1 MNINFFFAIS
11 RLLSQARERLLCN
24 TLTLLVVFVL
34 GLGCASPVMGAEP
47 VTVWCG
53 LSSVHE
59 VALTFDDGPSPIYT
73 HQILALLKQYQAKA
87 TFFVLGKKVEEYPQI
102 IKAMVREGHEIGN
115 HTFDHPRLTQTAK
128 AVYEREL
135 ERTRL
140 DLDMLGCPN
149 QPQLMRPPYSAY
161 DKKLTS
167 YLTNTK
173 RDLVLWSL
181 DSGDWRGLD
190 AGTIVHNVLDRVK
203 NGSIIVF
210 HDSDEKSQADR
221 RPTVEALKVILPA
234 LQAKGYRM
242 VTISEMVDHL
252 KPCHK

>member
-1 MNINFFFAIS
+1 M
-11 RLLSQARERLLCN
+11 
-24 TLTLLVVFVL
+24 LVVFGL
-34 GLGCASPVMGAEP
+34 GLGFANPVTGAEP
-47 VTVWCG
+47 VTIWCG
-53 LSSVHE
+53 PSSEHE

-73 HQILALLKQYQAKA
+73 QQILALLKQYQAKA

-128 AVYEREL
+128 AVCEREL

-140 DLDMLGCPN
+140 DLDLLGCPN

-173 RDLVLWSL
+173 RELVLWSL

-210 HDSDEKSQADR
+210 HDSDEKNQADR

-242 VTISEMVDHL
+242 VTISELSDRL
-252 KPCHK
+252 RPCTK